1 MSIPFVKNT
10 TTYYV
15 DIPLLCFPLPPRLLP
30 SETSLDILLY
40 LSSGGWLQ
48 AYNFLQAFQPIDR
61 LQHDTILYSLRLST
75 VMDQQSKRNT
85 PQASSSQE
93 VCGLL
98 CFVECTSLDHLSR
111 RILYCCY
118 FSSLEQYTIKDEP
131 LLPEPNTFNQTIG
144 SPVSSTSCPPQ
155 SKRDTPQAS
164 SSKELCE
171 LSSSASGNALHLI
184 IFPVEP

>member
-1 MSIPFVKNT
+1 MSIPSVKNT

-15 DIPLLCFPLPPRLLP
+15 DIPLLYFPLPPRLLP
-30 SETSLDILLY
+30 PETSLNILLF
-40 LSSGGWLQ
+40 LSSSGWLR

-61 LQHDTILYSLRLST
+61 LQHDTFLYSPRLST
-75 VMDQQSKRNT
+75 AMDQQSKRNT

-98 CFVECTSLDHLSR
+98 CFVECTSLNHLSR
-111 RILYCCY
+111 RILYCY
-118 FSSLEQYTIKDEP
+118 FSSLEKYTIKDEP
-131 LLPEPNTFNQTIG
+131 LLPEPNAFNQTIG

-155 SKRDTPQAS
+155 STLDTPQAS